1 MWGGDC
7 VWGGVVLSV
16 GLDALLAFQVH
27 VCNVGRMCVGVSAC
41 VCVSVSEVCGELLW
55 VLVCD

>member
-1 MWGGDC
+1 
-7 VWGGVVLSV
+7 VLSV

-27 VCNVGRMCVGVSAC
+27 ACNVGRMCVGVSAC